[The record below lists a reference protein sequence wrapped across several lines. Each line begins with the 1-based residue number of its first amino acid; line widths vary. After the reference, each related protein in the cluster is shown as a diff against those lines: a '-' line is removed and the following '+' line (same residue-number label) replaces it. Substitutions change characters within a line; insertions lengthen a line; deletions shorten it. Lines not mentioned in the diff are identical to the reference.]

1 MDMNTTMDVRRRL
14 PAVDALMADPSLQ
27 DTLKRHSR
35 SLVRRSVRE
44 TLDDARRRLQNQAL
58 DADSLPI
65 EFGDLVQRCVSRLD
79 TLTQPNSRAV
89 FNLTGTVI
97 HTNLGRSPLPEP
109 AIEAMAEAARHP
121 IALEYDLESGGRGDR
136 DTLVESLLCELTGA
150 EAATVVNNNAGAV
163 VLALGALGA
172 GREAVISRG
181 ELIEIG
187 GAFRMPDIMQAA
199 GCSLHEVGATNRT
212 HARDFEGALNDE
224 TGLIVKAHT
233 SNYAITGFTKSVP
246 EHELAEIAHRHGVP
260 FLVDLGSGALT
271 DLAALGLPYEALPR
285 DTIAA
290 GADVVTF
297 SGDKLLGGPQ
307 AGIIVGKREMIERI
321 KRHPL
326 KRALRLDKLMLAALE
341 ATLRVYRDS
350 DTPARDIP
358 ALAMLTRP
366 EVDIAALGERLLPS
380 VRTLLDDVDVTL
392 QDCMSQL
399 GSGSLPVDRLPSRA
413 LVWRPQAQE
422 RQARERALRCLEM
435 AFRCLPKPVIG
446 RLRDGA
452 LHLDL
457 RCLMGEAQE
466 RQFVDQ
472 LKLLKSHYIASR
484 TREET

>member
-1 MDMNTTMDVRRRL
+1 MDVRRHL
-14 PAVDALMADPSLQ
+14 PAVDVLMAASPLQESLH
-27 DTLKRHSR
+27 RHGH
-35 SLVRRSVRE
+35 SLVKRAVRD
-44 TLDDARRRLQNQAL
+44 TLDDERRRLLERPSDADMEPPAL
-58 DADSLPI
+58 D
-65 EFGDLVQRCVSRLD
+65 DLAQRCALRLD
-79 TLTQPNSRAV
+79 TLIQPNSRAV

-121 IALEYDLESGGRGDR
+121 VALEYDLESGGRGDR

-172 GREAVISRG
+172 GREAIISRG

-199 GCSLHEVGATNRT
+199 GCRLHEVGATNRT
-212 HARDFEGALNDE
+212 HARDFEAALNEE

-233 SNYAITGFTKSVP
+233 SNYAISGFTKSVP
-246 EHELAEIAHRHGVP
+246 ERELAEIAHRHGVP
-260 FLVDLGSGALT
+260 MMVDLGSGALT

-290 GADVVTF
+290 GADIVTF

-307 AGIIVGKREMIERI
+307 AGIIVGKREMVERI

-341 ATLRVYRDS
+341 ATLRIYRDS
-350 DTPARDIP
+350 DAPARDIP
-358 ALAMLTRP
+358 TLALLTRP
-366 EVDIAALGERLLPS
+366 EADIAATGERLLPA
-380 VRTLLDDVDVTL
+380 VRSLLDDVEVAL

-413 LVWRPQAQE
+413 LVWRPKAPD
-422 RQARERALRCLEM
+422 RHGRERALRRLEA
-435 AFRCLPKPVIG
+435 AFRRLPRPVIG

-457 RCLMGEAQE
+457 RCLVGKAQE
-466 RQFVDQ
+466 QRFLDQ
-472 LKLLKSHYIASR
+472 LEALRMNYARSQAEEAS
-484 TREET
+484 

>member
-1 MDMNTTMDVRRRL
+1 MDVRRHL
-14 PAVDALMADPSLQ
+14 PAVDVLMATSLLQ
-27 DTLKRHSR
+27 ELLQHHGH
-35 SLVRRSVRE
+35 SLVKRAVRD
-44 TLDDARRRLQNQAL
+44 TLDDERRRLQEQPSDTGVVLPAL
-58 DADSLPI
+58 D
-65 EFGDLVQRCVSRLD
+65 DLAQRCATRLD
-79 TLTQPNSRAV
+79 NLTQPNSRAV

-97 HTNLGRSPLPEP
+97 HTNLGRSPLSEP

-121 IALEYDLESGGRGDR
+121 VALEYDLESGGRGDR

-172 GREAVISRG
+172 GREAIISRG

-199 GCSLHEVGATNRT
+199 GCRLHEVGATNRT
-212 HARDFEGALNDE
+212 HARDFEAALNEE

-233 SNYAITGFTKSVP
+233 SNYAITGFTKNVP
-246 EHELAEIAHRHGVP
+246 ETELAEIAHRHGVP
-260 FLVDLGSGALT
+260 LMVDLGSGALT

-290 GADVVTF
+290 GADIVTF

-307 AGIIVGKREMIERI
+307 AGIIVGKREMVERI

-341 ATLRVYRDS
+341 ATLRIYRDS
-350 DTPARDIP
+350 DAPARDIP
-358 ALAMLTRP
+358 TLALLTRL
-366 EVDIAALGERLLPS
+366 EADIAETAERLLPAVQS
-380 VRTLLDDVDVTL
+380 LLDDIEVTT

-413 LVWRPQAQE
+413 LVWRPMAKD
-422 RQARERALRCLEM
+422 RQGRERALRRLEA
-435 AFRCLPKPVIG
+435 AFRSLPRPVIG

-457 RCLMGEAQE
+457 RCLMGDVQE
-466 RQFVDQ
+466 QRFLDQIDTLKTNYLQRQ
-472 LKLLKSHYIASR
+472 AGER
-484 TREET
+484 A